1 MYNVNLKRTE
11 QADNTIETPL
21 GLCKFISELA
31 SSVMT
36 PQRILDPC
44 SGNGN
49 LTHFFP
55 DCEVLSFEIQKG
67 TDFFNCTKDDCK
79 DVDLV
84 LCNPPFNGHKSKKL
98 YPELFLKHILE
109 VTPTNTPIIFITP
122 IGLRLNVRGN
132 SSRLKFL
139 TKLNIHS
146 IVSLPVNVF
155 PQAQV
160 HSEILILNMPRIG
173 KSHYTYHPDTT
184 ITKLPTNFKSLSG
197 KQIEPNQLDQAYLK
211 VTNTLTGALGLQK
224 QSGRLLCALINKVDS
239 DGCITINAKTRDD
252 LAIILDT
259 NEQVI
264 TNNIKS
270 LSDSNLLIKKAR
282 GYYFYS
288 LCDVD
293 DCKLITSQT
302 YASLSVEIKYFK
314 GDKTP
319 KISLFIE

>member
-31 SSVMT
+31 LSVMT
-36 PQRILDPC
+36 PNRILDPC

-55 DCEVLSFEIQKG
+55 NCEVLSFEIQKG
-67 TDFFNCTKDDCK
+67 RDFFDCSKSDCK

-84 LCNPPFNGHKSKKL
+84 LCNPPFNGHESKKL

-109 VTPTNTPIIFITP
+109 VTPQNTPIIFITP
-122 IGLRLNVRGN
+122 IGLRLNVRETSN
-132 SSRLKFL
+132 RLKFL
-139 TKLNIHS
+139 TTLNINS

-155 PQAQV
+155 PQAQI

-184 ITKLPTNFKSLSG
+184 ITKLPTNFKSLSD
-197 KQIEPNQLDQAYLK
+197 KQIELKQLDQAYLK
-211 VTNTLTGALGLQK
+211 VTNTLTNALGLQK
-224 QSGRLLCALINKVDS
+224 QAGRLLCALIHNVDS
-239 DGCITINAKTRDD
+239 VGCITINAKTRDG
-252 LAIILDT
+252 LAKALGT

-264 TNNIKS
+264 TNNIRS
-270 LSDSNLLIKKAR
+270 LSDSNLLIRKAR

-293 DCKLITSQT
+293 DCELITSQK
-302 YASLSVEIKYFK
+302 YESLSVEIKYFK

-319 KISLFIE
+319 KINLLIE